1 MSRFDGTILITYQ
14 NNGSNWFAGTQI
26 SLTGGAMPQYPFE
39 EYRVNDKTT
48 YRNLNGDA
56 VTFQNYNKVGYRF
69 KWTYLD
75 ESSTGTLRKMID
87 ANPYISVASNG
98 TYFGTFLVDGTPNI
112 RESQFEM
119 YDIELNLLET

>member
-1 MSRFDGTILITYQ
+1 MSRFSDEVDITYQ

-26 SLTGGAMPQYPFE
+26 VLTGGAMPQYPFE
-39 EYRVNDKTT
+39 EYRVNDRVT
-48 YRNLNGDA
+48 YRNRNGDA
-56 VTFQNYNKVGYRF
+56 YSYQNYNKVGYRL

-75 ESSTGTLRKMID
+75 ETTTNSIRRMID

-98 TYFGTFLVDGTPNI
+98 TYFGTFFVDGTPSI

-119 YDIELNLLET
+119 YDIELNILET